1 MARPS
6 MALGADLIAGFP
18 TETEDMFANTLAL
31 VDECALDLLHVF
43 PFSPRH
49 GTPAA
54 KMPQLHGSVVKERAA
69 RLREVATI
77 RSQKFHEGLVGGAGH
92 AIVEKDGEAR
102 LENFARVVF
111 EGDARRGEIMKLA
124 ITGAAHD
131 HVKGI
136 LL

>member
-1 MARPS
+1 
-6 MALGADLIAGFP
+6 
-18 TETEDMFANTLAL
+18 
-31 VDECALDLLHVF
+31 
-43 PFSPRH
+43 
-49 GTPAA
+49 
-54 KMPQLHGSVVKERAA
+54 
-69 RLREVATI
+69 
-77 RSQKFHEGLVGGAGH
+77 VGGAGH

-124 ITGAAHD
+124 INGAAHD